1 MHSFTIALISTLSLG
16 VHAASIGDSV
26 SQVVTREHNRL
37 FHNPDFTSA
46 DLPAAESFERA
57 GKISPRQFSSLGSLA
72 AALSGKI
79 TDVAIGNTQ
88 ARPNTVPHTVD
99 TVVIA
104 QDAGSNTHA
113 VANSQDAINLQ
124 AAINAAIA
132 ASINLQAAI
141 NSLDAISLQVAINA
155 AITAVIN
162 LQAAANSPDAINA
175 AISIATTI
183 NLQALVNSQ
192 DAINLQAAIN
202 LAIAA
207 AINLQATANS
217 QDVINLQAAINAAI
231 NLQVAANSQDAIK
244 LQVAIDAAIS
254 IAATINLQAT
264 ANSQVAINLQAAINV
279 AIAATISLQVAANS
293 QDAINLQAAINA
305 AIAAAINLEAAVN
318 ARVNAGD
325 ALLAASNIVSP
336 LSQVLTSGLVFSG
349 NTANVGAL
357 QVSHQDAVKRQTPA
371 SVPAAP
377 ALPIVLPLNN
387 GVVAREDNTKFDDQ
401 VEDMDFSADDSEAD
415 ELEEDF

>member
-26 SQVVTREHNRL
+26 SQVVTREQHNRL

-57 GKISPRQFSSLGSLA
+57 GKISPRQFVPSLGSVA

-79 TDVAIGNTQ
+79 TNVAIGNT
-88 ARPNTVPHTVD
+88 RPNTVPQAHTVD
-99 TVVIA
+99 AVVIA
-104 QDAGSNTHA
+104 QDAGVNTHA
-113 VANSQDAINLQ
+113 TANSQDAINLQ

-132 ASINLQAAI
+132 ASINLQAAV
-141 NSLDAISLQVAINA
+141 NSQDAISLQVAINA

-183 NLQALVNSQ
+183 NLQTLVNSQ

-202 LAIAA
+202 VAIAA

-231 NLQVAANSQDAIK
+231 NLQVAANSQDAIN

-279 AIAATISLQVAANS
+279 AIAATINLQVAANS
-293 QDAINLQAAINA
+293 QDAINIQAAINA
-305 AIAAAINLEAAVN
+305 AIAAAINLEAAVI
-318 ARVNAGD
+318 ARVNVGD
-325 ALLAASNIVSP
+325 ALLATSNLVSP

-349 NTANVGAL
+349 
-357 QVSHQDAVKRQTPA
+357 SHQDAVKRQTPA
-371 SVPAAP
+371 PAVPAP
-377 ALPIVLPLNN
+377 ALPITLPNN
-387 GVVAREDNTKFDDQ
+387 TGLVAREDNTKFDDQ

-415 ELEEDF
+415 GLEEDF